1 MASKS
6 KIAKM
11 KKYEKLVHKY
21 AAKRKELV
29 AAGDYVGL
37 RKLPRASA
45 PSRLRRICQITGR
58 PRGNYR
64 KFQMCRNMLRDMA
77 LDGLIPGLK
86 KASW

>member
-11 KKYEKLVHKY
+11 KRQEKLVHKY
-21 AAKRKELV
+21 AAKRAELV
-29 AAGDYVGL
+29 AAGDYEGL
-37 RKLPRASA
+37 RKLPRGSA
-45 PSRLRRICQITGR
+45 AVRLRRICQITGR

-64 KFQMCRNMLRDMA
+64 KFQICRNMLRDMA